1 MILSHINVVTSDGQ
15 LKSIFATEGIN
26 RYRPTEEMLEKA
38 RQIVKERYPDYRSAM
53 LVLENYDQYGDNT
66 KSNLVKL

>member
-1 MILSHINVVTSDGQ
+1 MILSHINVITSDGE

-26 RYRPTEEMLEKA
+26 RFRPSEEMLVKA
-38 RQIVKERYPDYRSAM
+38 RQIVKERYPDYRSAI

-66 KSNLVKL
+66 KCNYVKL